1 MPVARAACAREYL
14 ARLRETLSEKRLSHC
29 IFTAE
34 YFSSYAESI
43 GVEHDKA
50 VAAGLLHDLCRDMS
64 KSELLTAA
72 RGLRVADDDRSA
84 VTGKPPRTWSCLMRT
99 CGAPGRSAAAWLAG
113 GAAHTT
119 PRTATMPT
127 SSTAVSRAYRL

>member
-43 GVEHDKA
+43 GVEHD
-50 VAAGLLHDLCRDMS
+50 
-64 KSELLTAA
+64 
-72 RGLRVADDDRSA
+72 
-84 VTGKPPRTWSCLMRT
+84 
-99 CGAPGRSAAAWLAG
+99 
-113 GAAHTT
+113 
-119 PRTATMPT
+119 
-127 SSTAVSRAYRL
+127 